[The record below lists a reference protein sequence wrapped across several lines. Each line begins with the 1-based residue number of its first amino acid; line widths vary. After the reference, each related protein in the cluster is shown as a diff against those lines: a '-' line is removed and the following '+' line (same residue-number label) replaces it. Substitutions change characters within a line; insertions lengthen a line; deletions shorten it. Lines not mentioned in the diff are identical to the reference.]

1 MHVTTGA
8 SNAGFG
14 GYDRWRKCVKVS
26 LRSQPRKGEAN
37 AELIALVS
45 EWFGV
50 ERSRIDIVSGM
61 KDRSKTVFVRGL
73 DKERVVEALL
83 EMEEI

>member
-1 MHVTTGA
+1 
-8 SNAGFG
+8 
-14 GYDRWRKCVKVS
+14 
-26 LRSQPRKGEAN
+26 RKGEAN